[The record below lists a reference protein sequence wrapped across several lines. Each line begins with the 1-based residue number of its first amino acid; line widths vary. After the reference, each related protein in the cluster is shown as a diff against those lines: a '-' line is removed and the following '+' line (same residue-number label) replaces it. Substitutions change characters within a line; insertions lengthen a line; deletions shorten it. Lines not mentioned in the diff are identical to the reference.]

1 MTNRNFIRIIQI
13 LVILLLMAIGG
24 LWMISSKLNSIE
36 DDVQT
41 IKEDVEV
48 LQYD

>member
-1 MTNRNFIRIIQI
+1 
-13 LVILLLMAIGG
+13 MAIGG